1 MANFVNSDKTKNFPL
16 PEKFYSPVDNPLYI
30 DAEFTGITQNKEIDE
45 TYIINYDNKKLK
57 VLYVVKGRFNQVFM
71 QEVK

>member
-1 MANFVNSDKTKNFPL
+1 MT
-16 PEKFYSPVDNPLYI
+16 
-30 DAEFTGITQNKEIDE
+30 TQNKEIDE

-71 QEVK
+71 